1 MAVAAAVVAFK
12 GVTFHR
18 APVVGVDLVTR
29 FCGGPVDSGSS
40 VFALNGEMV
49 AV

>member
-1 MAVAAAVVAFK
+1 MLLVAAVVAFIV
-12 GVTFHR
+12 VTFRR
-18 APVVGVDLVTR
+18 APVVKVDLVTR

-40 VFALNGEMV
+40 VFALNGEKV